1 MKSSQTSTRDTY
13 WDTIKALLIF
23 LVILGHVVQF
33 FLYISND
40 GSDFWSDPV
49 FKGIYIFHMP
59 LFMLIS
65 GFFAAKSIAKHGRKS
80 VIRYLHRLAL
90 PCVGMGLIYL
100 TLVLLKGKSIW
111 SIYNGCTALWFLIVV
126 FECVIFYIITQWKRS
141 WWYKTA
147 MFILPIPFAIL
158 CGDNPCISKLFP
170 YTGQFT
176 YLWPFF
182 ILGAYMS
189 HVKFSPQHID
199 RKWIIFPI
207 LYVAACCLFHP
218 HWYVYRCSL
227 GFNFIQLMVDI
238 LRTLAAIVGCGTALW
253 AGKYL
258 HSLIGEY
265 SITQNIGRATLAIYV
280 LQTLFFAAACKWLT
294 KYLPQ
299 TLGHMEGIILSIV
312 ILAMLYLIYI
322 ATRCIPIVSIL
333 MYGERERT

>member
-1 MKSSQTSTRDTY
+1 MSSPATMTRDTY
-13 WDTIKALLIF
+13 WDTVKAILIF
-23 LVILGHVVQF
+23 LVILGHVVQLF
-33 FLYISND
+33 MYMSND
-40 GSDFWSDPV
+40 CMDFWSDPL

-100 TLVLLKGKSIW
+100 TLVLLKVKSIW
-111 SIYNGCTALWFLIVV
+111 SIYSGYTALWFLIVV
-126 FECVIFYIITQWKRS
+126 FECVVFYIIMQWKQA
-141 WWYKTA
+141 WWYKTV
-147 MFILPIPFAIL
+147 MFILPIPLAIL
-158 CGDNPCISKLFP
+158 CGDNPYISKLFP
-170 YTGQFT
+170 HTDQFT

-182 ILGAYMS
+182 VLGTCMS

-227 GFNFIQLMVDI
+227 GFDLIRLIVDI

-265 SITQNIGRATLAIYV
+265 VITQNIGQATLAIYV
-280 LQTLFFAAACKWLT
+280 LQPIFFDRYKLIT
-294 KYLPQ
+294 SYLPQ
-299 TLGHMEGIILSIV
+299 SPGYIGAITLSFIILAV
-312 ILAMLYLIYI
+312 LYLIYVT
-322 ATRCIPIVSIL
+322 TRHIPFAGAL
-333 MYGERERT
+333 LYGETNKK